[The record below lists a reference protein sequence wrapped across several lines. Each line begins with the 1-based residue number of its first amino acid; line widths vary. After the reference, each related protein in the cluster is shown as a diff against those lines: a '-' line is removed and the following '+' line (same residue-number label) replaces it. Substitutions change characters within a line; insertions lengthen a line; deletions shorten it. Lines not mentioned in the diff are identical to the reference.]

1 MAEVEAYIDVSI
13 MFAIIIGLSAL
24 ALLLLLPELVPK

>member
-1 MAEVEAYIDVSI
+1 LAEVEAYIDVSI